1 MRKISI
7 CFLLAMILIL
17 AACGAADRSPTELE
31 APAPAQPATAA
42 PAAPSP
48 TPSAPTSPAPAE
60 ADMIFA
66 EAAAEEIV
74 SFARAAEPSESPQEF
89 RLRVEIEGLLERQD
103 PDLTGDDT
111 LPPLEY
117 QELDLPDP
125 TPTTDMSALQRM
137 IIRSADMGISTY
149 YFEETVTGIEDIAAL
164 RGGFIENSRQWMQP
178 AAHDETVLVWRAEF
192 VLRVP
197 VGLFDQVNR
206 ELVALAQV
214 RHFNASSQDVTMEFN
229 NLTSRLQIREE
240 EKRRLEVMLD
250 MATDLT
256 DIIRLE
262 SQLTTL
268 QLAVDAYSR
277 RLTEIDQLAS
287 FSTIRLTVYE
297 TVVIPEPED
306 EEYEEEEEEE
316 YYPVYIDG
324 FGTRFLAALNASL
337 DFVVMVLTG
346 IAMFFAWVG
355 LPILLVGAI
364 GFVVYWV
371 LKKLGLWKRNTQAAS

>member
-7 CFLLAMILIL
+7 CLLLIIVLIL
-17 AACGAADRSPTELE
+17 AACGRSEADFAETAPSMPPMPSAPAPE
-31 APAPAQPATAA
+31 APALATFDMDFVEM
-42 PAAPSP
+42 S
-48 TPSAPTSPAPAE
+48 AE
-60 ADMIFA
+60 AVFESEPALVPRARA
-66 EAAAEEIV
+66 EA
-74 SFARAAEPSESPQEF
+74 ESTQAVQF
-89 RLRVEIEGLLERQD
+89 RLEIDGVLERQYD
-103 PDLTGDDT
+103 TSIDDT
-111 LPPLEY
+111 PPPLEY

-125 TPTTDMSALQRM
+125 AQATDMSALQRM

-149 YFEETVTGIEDIAAL
+149 YFEETITGIEGIATR

-178 AAHDETVLVWRAEF
+178 SAHDETVLLWRAEF

-240 EKRRLEVMLD
+240 EKRRLEVMLE

-262 SQLTTL
+262 SQLTSL

-297 TVVIPEPED
+297 TVIIPDSED
-306 EEYEEEEEEE
+306 EDDYEEEEEE

-337 DFVVMVLTG
+337 DFVVTVLTG

-355 LPILLVGAI
+355 LPLLLVAAI
-364 GFVVYWV
+364 GFVVYWI
-371 LKKLGLWKRNTQAAS
+371 LKKLGLWKWGNKSASQSHG